1 MDILLFYINRK
12 SIYYF
17 VFISCLHSIINIDDI
32 ELTHS
37 VNNENIIELNSFYII
52 NRISGIKSD
61 NDPYNYLLGIF
72 EASNDITF
80 SDALPIA
87 LIKEEHIQNI
97 KNNEINIAI
106 NIPNPYKYIRYIP
119 PNQNEIKLDQIKIFG
134 HEFSETEDLSNKKFF
149 TVTNLPLMIF
159 NTENSIEPTSN
170 EEYII
175 SQIIIINDNEKE
187 LNETAKIRIRGHST
201 ATLPKKPYKIKF
213 EKKQKIFG
221 ISGKYKNWALLANHY
236 DKSLI
241 RNSLAF
247 KISEIIGLEFTPR
260 CEPVDVILNGNYR
273 GNYFICDQ
281 IEVKEGRVDIEEI
294 TEDDITGGYLLEI
307 DGRAMKEDKYFL
319 SDRGLIGEIKYPDS
333 DDITKKQENYIKLYL
348 NKMETNVYKGNLDY
362 LDLNSFY
369 RYFIMQEFCADIDS
383 VWSSF
388 HVTKRKGDDKL
399 YFGPVWDYDLS
410 FDNDGRLAP
419 TNNKTKFSFYYGKT
433 AGSARDFIITI
444 LKANNTII
452 GINETWNEIRE
463 NGLNFETLEN
473 FIEQKTDLLLESA
486 NLNFLRWFG
495 SQIGEGKRD
504 YLKNVDVVSNYI
516 EQRFDSLSN
525 LINTYD
531 FGGTRL
537 KINYC
542 VILLILL
549 ILF

>member
-52 NRISGIKSD
+52 NRISGITSD

-87 LIKEEHIQNI
+87 IIKEEHIQNI

-119 PNQNEIKLDQIKIFG
+119 PNQNEIKLDKIKIFG

-159 NTENSIEPTSN
+159 NTENSIDPTSN

-260 CEPVDVILNGNYR
+260 CEPVDAILNGNYR

-281 IEVKEGRVDIEEI
+281 IEVKEGRVDIEKI

-319 SDRGLIGEIKYPDS
+319 TDRGLIGEIKYPDS
-333 DDITKKQENYIKLYL
+333 DDI
-348 NKMETNVYKGNLDY
+348 
-362 LDLNSFY
+362 
-369 RYFIMQEFCADIDS
+369 
-383 VWSSF
+383 
-388 HVTKRKGDDKL
+388 
-399 YFGPVWDYDLS
+399 
-410 FDNDGRLAP
+410 
-419 TNNKTKFSFYYGKT
+419 
-433 AGSARDFIITI
+433 
-444 LKANNTII
+444 
-452 GINETWNEIRE
+452 
-463 NGLNFETLEN
+463 
-473 FIEQKTDLLLESA
+473 
-486 NLNFLRWFG
+486 
-495 SQIGEGKRD
+495 
-504 YLKNVDVVSNYI
+504 
-516 EQRFDSLSN
+516 
-525 LINTYD
+525 LI
-531 FGGTRL
+531 
-537 KINYC
+537 
-542 VILLILL
+542 
-549 ILF
+549 

>member
-1 MDILLFYINRK
+1 M
-12 SIYYF
+12 
-17 VFISCLHSIINIDDI
+17 
-32 ELTHS
+32 
-37 VNNENIIELNSFYII
+37 
-52 NRISGIKSD
+52 
-61 NDPYNYLLGIF
+61 
-72 EASNDITF
+72 
-80 SDALPIA
+80 
-87 LIKEEHIQNI
+87 
-97 KNNEINIAI
+97 
-106 NIPNPYKYIRYIP
+106 
-119 PNQNEIKLDQIKIFG
+119 
-134 HEFSETEDLSNKKFF
+134 
-149 TVTNLPLMIF
+149 
-159 NTENSIEPTSN
+159 
-170 EEYII
+170 
-175 SQIIIINDNEKE
+175 
-187 LNETAKIRIRGHST
+187 
-201 ATLPKKPYKIKF
+201 PKKPYKIKF

-281 IEVKEGRVDIEEI
+281 IEVKEGRVDIEKI

-388 HVTKRKGDDKL
+388 HVTKRKGEDKL

-495 SQIGEGKRD
+495 SKIGEGKRD
-504 YLKNVDVVSNYI
+504 YLKSVDVVSNYI
-516 EQRFDSLSN
+516 EKRFERFSKCWNILVDAVKEIGLEMIVKEENQSHFITAILNPDSPN
-525 LINTYD
+525 YD
-531 FGGTRL
+531 FDEFHDYVKSFGFTIYPGKLGNIGTFRIANMGDIKPEEMNEFI
-537 KINYC
+537 KIFKDYIESIE
-542 VILLILL
+542 V
-549 ILF
+549 

>member
-52 NRISGIKSD
+52 NRISGITSD

-80 SDALPIA
+80 SDAFPIA
-87 LIKEEHIQNI
+87 IIKEEHIQNI

-119 PNQNEIKLDQIKIFG
+119 PNQNEIKLDKIKIFG

-236 DKSLI
+236 DKSLT
-241 RNSLAF
+241 RNSSAF

-319 SDRGLIGEIKYPDS
+319 TDRGLIGEIKYPDS

-399 YFGPVWDYDLS
+399 YFGPVLDYDFPL
-410 FDNDGRLAP
+410 
-419 TNNKTKFSFYYGKT
+419 
-433 AGSARDFIITI
+433 IMM
-444 LKANNTII
+444 
-452 GINETWNEIRE
+452 
-463 NGLNFETLEN
+463 
-473 FIEQKTDLLLESA
+473 
-486 NLNFLRWFG
+486 
-495 SQIGEGKRD
+495 
-504 YLKNVDVVSNYI
+504 VD
-516 EQRFDSLSN
+516 
-525 LINTYD
+525 
-531 FGGTRL
+531 
-537 KINYC
+537 
-542 VILLILL
+542 
-549 ILF
+549 